1 MKTLK
6 TVIIALA
13 ILAAA
18 PSFGQSKSFETLY
31 DYFNGTNDVNC
42 FSVSGFLCRA
52 GLWVAGEH
60 EFKAA
65 IEKVNSLRVI
75 SIPTSNFA
83 AQGLSVRGF
92 KKVLSNY
99 DFESL
104 ASIREENSRIEV
116 YLQQGSNP
124 KNCYLVLVEEAD
136 QLTAIEMK
144 GYIDVDK
151 LRKLALENKDQKTL

>member
-1 MKTLK
+1 MKTVK
-6 TVIIALA
+6 IFVIAVVVFTTT
-13 ILAAA
+13 
-18 PSFGQSKSFETLY
+18 PSFSQSMSFEKLY
-31 DYFNGTNDVNC
+31 DRFSGTEDVNC

-60 EFKAA
+60 EFKEA

-83 AQGLSVRGF
+83 AQGLSVKGF
-92 KKVLSNY
+92 KKIVSDD

-104 ASIREENSRIEV
+104 ASIREENSRIEI
-116 YLQQGSNP
+116 YLQQTDNP
-124 KNCYLVLVEEAD
+124 KNRYLVLVEEAD
-136 QLTAIEMK
+136 QLTAIELK

-151 LRKLALENKDQKTL
+151 LRKLAFENKDRETL

>member
-13 ILAAA
+13 IFEAA
-18 PSFGQSKSFETLY
+18 PSFSQSMSFEKLY
-31 DYFNGTNDVNC
+31 DRFSGTEDVNC

-60 EFKAA
+60 EFKEA
-65 IEKVNSLRVI
+65 IEKVKSLRVI

-83 AQGLSVRGF
+83 AQGLSVKGF
-92 KKVLSNY
+92 KKIVSDD

-104 ASIREENSRIEV
+104 ASIREKNSRIEI
-116 YLQQGSNP
+116 YLQQSDNP
-124 KNCYLVLVEEAD
+124 ENRYLVLMEESD
-136 QLTAIEMK
+136 QLTAIELK

-151 LRKLALENKDQKTL
+151 LRKLAFENKDRETL